1 MTTID
6 ESGAITMD
14 TDYAPVNATEMELNT
29 NEGEPIKFVI
39 LRSTGMLED
48 WAGVLMKDTEELR
61 QYLKENDLEK
71 CIIASGVSE
80 VSLAQLSYAMQS
92 PARQLYRATMADITE
107 LLNKR
112 FEKDDYAMR
121 VLCNN
126 M

>member
-1 MTTID
+1 
-6 ESGAITMD
+6 
-14 TDYAPVNATEMELNT
+14 
-29 NEGEPIKFVI
+29 
-39 LRSTGMLED
+39 
-48 WAGVLMKDTEELR
+48 MKDTEELR